1 MRERER
7 AREGDKHTY
16 RQTERQR
23 GRDRHRQ
30 VVMEKNGV
38 RKRGWEV
45 NVMPSKLTGYKN
57 HIFTQLVLSDENG
70 FYNDKIISDLYPP
83 LSLYN

>member
-1 MRERER
+1 MRERERERERER

-57 HIFTQLVLSDENG
+57 HNNL
-70 FYNDKIISDLYPP
+70 
-83 LSLYN
+83 